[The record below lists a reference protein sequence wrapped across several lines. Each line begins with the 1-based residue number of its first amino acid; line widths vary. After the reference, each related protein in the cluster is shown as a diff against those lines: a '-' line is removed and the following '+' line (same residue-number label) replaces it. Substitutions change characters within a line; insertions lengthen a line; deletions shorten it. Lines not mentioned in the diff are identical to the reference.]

1 MTQKKKTKKSGSNS
15 IFKAVAG
22 AIIGT
27 GVAVAGTM
35 FMKDKK
41 NRDKVNKV
49 LTKAKKQT
57 TDYIKKVEKK
67 VKKEETV
74 IVKKPIKKVNKK
86 ITKTVKK

>member
-1 MTQKKKTKKSGSNS
+1 MTQKKKTKKSGANS
-15 IFKAVAG
+15 IFKTVAG

-41 NRDKVNKV
+41 NRDKVSKV

-67 VKKEETV
+67 VN
-74 IVKKPIKKVNKK
+74 PKV
-86 ITKTVKK
+86 TKTVKK